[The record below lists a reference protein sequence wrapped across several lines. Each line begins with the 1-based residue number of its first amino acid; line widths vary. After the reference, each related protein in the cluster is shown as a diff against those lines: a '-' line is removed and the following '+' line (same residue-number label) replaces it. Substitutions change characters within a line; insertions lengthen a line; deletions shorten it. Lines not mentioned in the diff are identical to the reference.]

1 VIPGVI
7 AFVAAVVLGIAAREV
22 GPRIG
27 AVDRPSGSLKPH
39 VRPVSYL
46 GGPAVAIAIAVGMIA
61 RGWPLHAVQVA
72 ALAGA
77 LALGLV
83 DDAIGLRPAP
93 RLALQ
98 FVLAVAIVAG
108 GVRADALPEVLAWLV
123 AIALFVGAMNG
134 VNMVDGMDGLAAGA
148 VVISAVGLAAIARG
162 HGGGTGLALVTC
174 GAAAGFLL
182 HNLPPARL
190 FLGDGG
196 AYFLGA
202 VIAVCVLHAG
212 GKPQTL
218 PGALTCLGVFALEP
232 ALAVVRRRFSGV
244 SLTEGDRGHLYD
256 QLTARGLGPVACL
269 AATWAIHTV
278 FVVIGVTAS
287 SLPTAGSVALSAAV
301 WVAAAALLVAFGFV
315 TSSAR
320 S

>member
-1 VIPGVI
+1 VIPGLI
-7 AFVAAVVLGIAAREV
+7 AFVAAVVLGFAARAV

-27 AVDRPSGSLKPH
+27 AVDVPSGALKPH
-39 VRPVSYL
+39 AKPISYL
-46 GGPAVAIAIAVGMIA
+46 GGVAVALAVAIGMTA
-61 RGWPLHAVQVA
+61 RGWPLHIAAVA
-72 ALAGA
+72 ALGGA
-77 LALGLV
+77 LTLGIV
-83 DDAIGLRPAP
+83 DDTVELLPLP
-93 RLALQ
+93 RLVLQ
-98 FVLAVAIVAG
+98 TVLAIAIVAG

-134 VNMVDGMDGLAAGA
+134 VNMVDGIDGLAAGA
-148 VVISAVGLAAIARG
+148 VVISAVGLAAISHA
-162 HGGGTGLALVTC
+162 HGGGTGLALVTT
-174 GAAAGFLL
+174 GAAAGFLI

-202 VIAVCVLHAG
+202 VIAVGVLHAG
-212 GKPQTL
+212 GKTETL
-218 PGALTCLGVFALEP
+218 PGALTCLGVFALDP
-232 ALAVVRRRFSGV
+232 ALAILRRRMSGV

-256 QLTARGLGPVACL
+256 QLAARGLSPVAVL

-287 SLPTAGSVALSAAV
+287 SLPTAGAIALSAAV
-301 WVAAAALLVAFGFV
+301 WVTAVALLVAFGFV
-315 TSSAR
+315 TFSAR

>member
-1 VIPGVI
+1 VIPGLI
-7 AFVAAVVLGIAAREV
+7 AFVAAVVLGVAAREV

-27 AVDRPSGSLKPH
+27 AVDVPSGELKPH
-39 VRPVSYL
+39 AQPISYL
-46 GGPAVAIAIAVGMIA
+46 GGVAVALAVAIGMVV
-61 RGWPLHAVQVA
+61 RGWPLHAAAVA
-72 ALAGA
+72 GLGGA
-77 LALGLV
+77 LTLGLV
-83 DDAIGLRPAP
+83 DDTVDLLPLA

-98 FVLAVAIVAG
+98 TVLAIAIVAS
-108 GVRADALPEVLAWLV
+108 GVRADVLPEVLAWLV

-134 VNMVDGMDGLAAGA
+134 VNMVDGIDGLAAGA
-148 VVISAVGLAAIARG
+148 VVISAVGLAAISHG
-162 HGGGTGLALVTC
+162 HGGGTGLALVTA

-212 GKPQTL
+212 GKGATL
-218 PGALTCLGVFALEP
+218 AGALTCLGVFALDP
-232 ALAVVRRRFSGV
+232 ALAILRRRLRGV

-256 QLTARGLGPVACL
+256 QLAARGLGPVAVL

-287 SLPTAGSVALSAAV
+287 SLPTAGAVALSLAV
-301 WVAAAALLVAFGFV
+301 WVAAVALLVAFGFV
-315 TSSAR
+315 TFSAR

>member
-1 VIPGVI
+1 MIPGLI
-7 AFVAAVVLGIAAREV
+7 AFVAAVVLGVVAREI

-27 AVDRPSGSLKPH
+27 AVDVPSGALKPQA
-39 VRPVSYL
+39 RPISYL
-46 GGPAVAIAIAVGMIA
+46 GGVAVALAVAIGMTA
-61 RGWPLHAVQVA
+61 RGWPLHPAAVA
-72 ALAGA
+72 GLAGA

-83 DDAIGLRPAP
+83 DDAIGLRPSP

-98 FVLAVAIVAG
+98 LVLAVAIVAG

-148 VVISAVGLAAIARG
+148 VVISAVGLAAISGA

-174 GAAAGFLL
+174 GAAAGFLI

-202 VIAVCVLHAG
+202 VIAVSTLQAG
-212 GKPQTL
+212 GKPETL
-218 PGALTCLGVFALEP
+218 PGALTCLGVFALDP
-232 ALAVVRRRFSGV
+232 ALAVLRRRMSGV

-256 QLTARGLGPVACL
+256 QLPARGLGPVACL

-287 SLPTAGSVALSAAV
+287 ALPTAGSIALSASV
-301 WVAAAALLVAFGFV
+301 WIAAAALLVAFGFV
-315 TSSAR
+315 TYPA
-320 S
+320 